1 MIGKEGSKYIAH
13 QIEGV
18 DHGEALL
25 PVVVDA
31 GVPLDAPEEAQVVV
45 GLERG
50 VDVLRRQ
57 VEEQGGALVVIRDN
71 ALRLQRVHLARVC
84 PVVVRVDFKVL
95 PEVVRGHGGLRL
107 VSAAVISKYGQ

>member
-1 MIGKEGSKYIAH
+1 M
-13 QIEGV
+13 
-18 DHGEALL
+18 L

-57 VEEQGGALVVIRDN
+57 VEEQGGALVVTRDD
-71 ALRLQRVHLARVC
+71 ALGLQRVHLARVC
-84 PVVVRVDFKVL
+84 PVVVLVDLKVL
-95 PEVVRGHGGLRL
+95 PEVVRGHGGTRL
-107 VSAAVISKYGQ
+107 VGAVEKLSEFKQ